1 MCYKKLKTSI
11 YQKGKVKLIT
21 QKKKK
26 NLRYIK
32 QKSKLF
38 VLLFVLVKG
47 NKSV

>member
-11 YQKGKVKLIT
+11 FQKGKVKLIT
-21 QKKKK
+21 KKKK